1 MRVSELTPLLAAR
14 WMGVVPAGVTLD
26 EAQTE
31 QLSLVL
37 EAAKARAS
45 SFCGLSAEE
54 MDKHDDITLAVLGIC
69 NDLWTSNRPEQAA
82 VDMNESSKGILSA
95 YSRNL
100 L

>member
-1 MRVSELTPLLAAR
+1 MRVSELTPLFVAR
-14 WMGVVPAGVTLD
+14 WIGIVPAGVTLD

-37 EAAKARAS
+37 EAAKAQAS

-54 MDKHDDITLAVLGIC
+54 MDEHSDITLAVLGIC

-95 YSRNL
+95 HSRNL

>member
-1 MRVSELTPLLAAR
+1 MRVSELTPLFAAR
-14 WMGVVPAGVTLD
+14 WLGIVPAGVTLD

-37 EAAKARAS
+37 EAAKAQAS

-54 MDKHDDITLAVLGIC
+54 MDEHSDITLAVLGIC

-95 YSRNL
+95 HSRNL